1 MGGIGILSKHVCEFG
16 GTLAESKHLDFLQQC
31 LCSLG
36 DRLLFQLHYCFA
48 IERLLCTFPGFLLWK
63 LSDVPSL
70 AVIKAKIPIIWR
82 WIGNGSRGYFCLNYL
97 RFSCLKQQRTIM
109 QFLGIRLK
117 KNRPKVNEK
126 DTASLITL
134 IIIAAHLFSILAQ
147 IIKTIILNFIVKL
160 SKISS
165 HSVVY
170 SRISTE
176 QY

>member
-1 MGGIGILSKHVCEFG
+1 MPE
-16 GTLAESKHLDFLQQC
+16 
-31 LCSLG
+31 
-36 DRLLFQLHYCFA
+36 LFKVLMFKATENNY
-48 IERLLCTFPGFLLWK
+48 
-63 LSDVPSL
+63 
-70 AVIKAKIPIIWR
+70 AV
-82 WIGNGSRGYFCLNYL
+82 L
-97 RFSCLKQQRTIM
+97 RYQTE
-109 QFLGIRLK
+109 